1 MSLLEVQETH
11 VTSSQTAESYA
22 RSLGAKVTLKLYHA
36 TADRFPTREAFNLF
50 VKFLEARDYRFRL
63 ANSVSTDVSFS
74 MKAASHELRKLA
86 DESEELG
93 DFKLGRI

>member
-11 VTSSQTAESYA
+11 SSSSQTAESYA
-22 RSLGAKVTLKLYHA
+22 RSLGAKVTLRMYHA

-50 VKFLEARDYRFRL
+50 VKFLETHDYRFRL

-74 MKAASHELRKLA
+74 MKPASHELRKLA
-86 DESEELG
+86 DETEEVN
-93 DFKLGRI
+93 DFVLGRI